1 MAKVVITIEDN
12 EAGNI
17 IFRIES
23 TPPFPGPA
31 AGKEHQTTAAQRL
44 GMTLLEVVND
54 SLDYDQVGEP
64 EYGGVEYADPYDSDP
79 DAN

>member
-1 MAKVVITIEDN
+1 MAKVVIVIEDK
-12 EAGNI
+12 EDGNI
-17 IFRIES
+17 SFLIES

-31 AGKEHQTTAAQRL
+31 ADKEHEVSAAQRM
-44 GMTLLEVVND
+44 GMMMLEMIND

-79 DAN
+79 DSN

>member
-1 MAKVVITIEDN
+1 MAKVVISIEDN
-12 EAGNI
+12 ANGNI
-17 IFRIES
+17 TFKIES
-23 TPPFPGPA
+23 EPAFPGPA
-31 AGKEHQTTAAQRL
+31 AKEQTMTAAQRL

-79 DAN
+79 DKN